1 MRTFFLGVALAIQ
14 ACTCV
19 QAQEGYWGQPALVH
33 YRATP
38 EAVNDLVH
46 IKLDVRFD
54 YRQCYL
60 YGKEWIT
67 LRPHFYQTDRLR
79 LDAKGMDIGR
89 VMLAGTGRPVAGAG
103 SPLSGTGGP
112 LPGTMK
118 PLSFFY
124 DGLHLVILLDRIYQR
139 SEEYTIY
146 IEYTSK
152 PNEVKGRK
160 KNEKGLYFIN
170 PDSSEKGK
178 PVQIW
183 TEGEPESA
191 SVWFPTLDRPDQKA
205 TQEMVMTVPSKYVTL
220 SNGRLVGQRDNKD
233 GTRTDTWRMDHPHS
247 SYLFMMAVGDFKIYK
262 DSWHGKE
269 VSYYMEP
276 AYAPYAKEN
285 FGETPEAIDFFSRIL
300 GMDFPWN
307 KYSQIVVRDYVS
319 GAMENTTACVLGAQ
333 GTRRELL
340 DSYYSTGIEHELF
353 HQWFGDYVT
362 AESWSNLT
370 LNESMA
376 DLGEILWLE
385 HRYGQDAADDHV
397 YAGMQ
402 SYFNNDDNISKK
414 LVEYD
419 YQVPKDAFNGVTYQ
433 KGGRILNMLRHYLGN
448 EAFYKGLH
456 IYLTENAYKSAE
468 VAQLR
473 LAMEKASGRDLHW
486 WFDQWYY
493 RAGHPVLHTDWQWD
507 GQAGVERVVVK
518 QLQEGA
524 PYILPVAV
532 DVYAGGFRTRHRVW
546 VSGKEDTLMLP
557 AAVRPDL
564 VNFDAERVLVAR
576 EGDNK
581 TLDEYLFQ
589 YFHAPA
595 YADRVEAVKFA
606 ARHEDDERG
615 RAIIL
620 AGLKDK
626 YSGIRDL
633 TIGVLNREHEDIRNL
648 DTVLQRGVEP
658 ILAELARADS
668 NTLVRAHAIGT
679 LIVLRRR
686 ELMPVFVQA
695 LQSESYTVQA
705 MALRAIAGIDTV
717 AALRYARPLEKDHK
731 GALTQAIAYVY
742 ARYGGVEQW
751 PFVHEGWVKGSLQE
765 KIHLVSSFSEMIGR
779 IGDPA
784 LAQEGIRELKLIA
797 IQYKK
802 DGAGGYVMKFLAGI
816 VERRAALHDDV
827 SARAAREAI
836 QAIEAAP

>member
-1 MRTFFLGVALAIQ
+1 MALAIH
-14 ACTCV
+14 ACTCL
-19 QAQEGYWGQPALVH
+19 QAQEGYWGQPALAH

-54 YRQCYL
+54 YKKCYL
-60 YGKEWIT
+60 YGKEWVT
-67 LRPHFYQTDRLR
+67 LHPHFYQTDSLR

-89 VMLAGTGRPVAGAG
+89 VMLVGGGRPLAGTGRPLTGPGRSLAGA
-103 SPLSGTGGP
+103 
-112 LPGTMK
+112 MK
-118 PLSFFY
+118 PLAFTY
-124 DGLHLVILLDRIYQR
+124 DSLHLTIRLDRMYQH
-139 SEEYTIY
+139 SEAYTIY

-205 TQEMVMTVPSKYVTL
+205 TQEMLMTVPSKYVTL
-220 SNGRLVGQRDNKD
+220 SNGRLMGQKDNKD
-233 GTRTDTWRMDHPHS
+233 GTRTDVWRMDHPHS
-247 SYLFMMAVGDFKIYK
+247 SYLFMMAVGDFKIYR

-285 FGETPEAIDFFSRIL
+285 FGETPEAIDFFSKIL
-300 GMDFPWN
+300 GIDFPWN
-307 KYSQIVVRDYVS
+307 KYAQIVVRDYVS
-319 GAMENTTACVLGAQ
+319 GAMENTTACVLGGQ
-333 GTRRELL
+333 STRRELL
-340 DSYYSTGIEHELF
+340 DSYYSSGIEHELF

-362 AESWSNLT
+362 AKSWSNIT

-385 HRYGQDAADDHV
+385 HRYGQDAADEHV
-397 YAGMQ
+397 YGGMQ
-402 SYFNNDDNISKK
+402 GYFNNDGNASKR

-468 VAQLR
+468 VEQLR
-473 LAMEKASGRDLHW
+473 LAMERASGRDLHW
-486 WFDQWYY
+486 WFDEWYH
-493 RAGHPVLHTDWQWD
+493 RAGHPVLQTDWQWD
-507 GQAGVERVVVK
+507 GQAGVEKIIVK
-518 QLQEGA
+518 QLQEGS

-532 DVYAGGFRTRHRVW
+532 DIYAGGARTRHRVW
-546 VSGKEDTLMLP
+546 VSGREDTLLLP
-557 AAVRPDL
+557 AATKPEL

-589 YFHAPA
+589 YFNAPA
-595 YADRVEAVKFA
+595 YADRAEAVKFA

-626 YSGIRDL
+626 YSGIRSIALD
-633 TIGVLNREHEDIRNL
+633 VLNREHEDIRNL
-648 DTVLQRGVEP
+648 DTALQRGAVP
-658 ILAELARADS
+658 ILVELARSDS

-679 LIVLRRR
+679 LIVLRRP

-695 LQSESYTVQA
+695 LGSESYTVQA
-705 MALRAIAGIDTV
+705 MALRAIAWIDTA

-731 GALTQAIAYVY
+731 GELTQAIAYVY
-742 ARYGGVEQW
+742 ARYGGKEQW
-751 PFVHEGWVKGSLQE
+751 SFVYSGWINGTLQE
-765 KIHLVSSFSEMIGR
+765 KIHLVSSFSDMIGR
-779 IGDPA
+779 IEDPG
-784 LAQEGIRELKLIA
+784 LAQAGIVELKRIA

-802 DGAGGYVMKFLAGI
+802 DGAGGYVAKFLAGI
-816 VERRAALHDDV
+816 GERRAAMHDDV
-827 SARAAREAI
+827 SARAARDAI
-836 QAIEAAP
+836 HAIEAAP

>member
-1 MRTFFLGVALAIQ
+1 MRTIFLGMVLAIQ
-14 ACTCV
+14 ACTCL
-19 QAQEGYWGQPALVH
+19 QAQEGYWGQPALAH

-38 EAVNDLVH
+38 ESVNDLVH

-54 YRQCYL
+54 YKKCYL
-60 YGKEWIT
+60 YGKEWVT
-67 LRPHFYQTDRLR
+67 LRPHFYQTDSLR
-79 LDAKGMDIGR
+79 LDAKGMDIAN
-89 VMLAGTGRPVAGAG
+89 VMMVETRQSLAGA
-103 SPLSGTGGP
+103 
-112 LPGTMK
+112 MK
-118 PLSFFY
+118 RLSFFY
-124 DGLHLVILLDRIYQR
+124 DGQYLVIILDRMYQR

-146 IEYTSK
+146 IEYVSK

-205 TQEMVMTVPSKYVTL
+205 TQEMVMTVPSQYVTL
-220 SNGRLVGQRDNKD
+220 SNGRLVGQKDNKD
-233 GTRTDTWRMDHPHS
+233 GTRTDVWRMDHPHS
-247 SYLFMMAVGDFKIYK
+247 SYLFMMAVGDFRIYK

-276 AYAPYAKEN
+276 AYAPYAKDN

-300 GMDFPWN
+300 GVDFPWN
-307 KYSQIVVRDYVS
+307 KYAQIVVRDYIS
-319 GAMENTTACVLGAQ
+319 GAMENTTACVLGGQ
-333 GTRRELL
+333 STRREHL
-340 DSYYSTGIEHELF
+340 DSYYSSGIEHELF

-362 AESWSNLT
+362 AKSWSNLT

-385 HRYGQDAADDHV
+385 HKYGQDAADEHV
-397 YAGMQ
+397 YQGMQ
-402 SYFNNDDNISKK
+402 GYFNNEDNVSKR

-419 YQVPKDAFNGVTYQ
+419 YNVPKDAFNGVTYQ

-486 WFDQWYY
+486 WFDQWYH
-493 RAGHPVLHTDWQWD
+493 RAGHPLLQTGWEWD
-507 GQAGVERVVVK
+507 GQAGVERVIVK
-518 QLQEGA
+518 QLQEGE

-532 DVYAGGFRTRHRVW
+532 DIYAGGVRTRHRVW
-546 VSGKEDTLMLP
+546 VSGKEDTLVLP
-557 AAVRPDL
+557 AATRPDL

-595 YADRVEAVKFA
+595 YADRAEAVKFA

-615 RAIIL
+615 RKIIL
-620 AGLKDK
+620 SALKDK
-626 YSGIRDL
+626 YSGIRSLALD
-633 TIGVLNREHEDIRNL
+633 VLNREHEDIRNL
-648 DTVLQRGVEP
+648 DTALQHGAAP
-658 ILAELARADS
+658 ILAELAKSDS
-668 NTLVRAHAIGT
+668 NTMVRAHAIGT
-679 LIVLRRR
+679 LIVLSRP
-686 ELMPVFVQA
+686 ELMPIFVQA
-695 LQSESYTVQA
+695 LRSESYTVQA
-705 MALRAIAGIDTV
+705 MALRAIARIDTA

-731 GALTQAIAYVY
+731 GELTQAMAYVY
-742 ARYGGVEQW
+742 ARYGGTEQW
-751 PFVHEGWVKGSLQE
+751 AFVCNGWRNGTLQE
-765 KIHLVSSFSEMIGR
+765 KIHLVRSFSDMVGR
-779 IGDPA
+779 IKDPV
-784 LAQEGIRELKLIA
+784 LAQDGIRELKLVA

-802 DGAGGYVMKFLAGI
+802 DGAGGYVAKFLSTI
-816 VERRAALHDDV
+816 KDQRAAMNDAV
-827 SARAAREAI
+827 SSRAAGDAI

>member
-1 MRTFFLGVALAIQ
+1 MRTIFLWVALAIQ
-14 ACTCV
+14 ACTCL
-19 QAQEGYWGQPALVH
+19 QAQEGYWGQPALAH
-33 YRATP
+33 YRGTP
-38 EAVNDLVH
+38 ESVNDLVH
-46 IKLDVRFD
+46 IRLDVRFD
-54 YRQCYL
+54 YKKCYL
-60 YGKEWIT
+60 YGKEWVT
-67 LRPHFYQTDRLR
+67 LHPHFYQTDSLR
-79 LDAKGMDIGR
+79 LDAKGMDIKKVMLVGTGR
-89 VMLAGTGRPVAGAG
+89 MLAGTGQPM
-103 SPLSGTGGP
+103 TG
-112 LPGTMK
+112 K

-124 DGLHLVILLDRIYQR
+124 DDLHLIVLLDRMYQR
-139 SEEYTIY
+139 SEDYTIY

-220 SNGRLVGQRDNKD
+220 SNGQLMGQIDNKD

-247 SYLFMMAVGDFKIYK
+247 SYLFMMAVGDFRIYK

-276 AYAPYAKEN
+276 GYAPYAKEN
-285 FGETPEAIDFFSRIL
+285 FGETPEAIAFFSKIL
-300 GMDFPWN
+300 GVDFPWN
-307 KYSQIVVRDYVS
+307 KYAQIVVRDYVS
-319 GAMENTTACVLGAQ
+319 GAMENTTACVLGGQ
-333 GTRRELL
+333 STRRELV
-340 DSYYSTGIEHELF
+340 DSYHPSGIEHELF

-362 AESWSNLT
+362 AKNWSNLT

-385 HRYGQDAADDHV
+385 HRYGQDAADEHV
-397 YAGMQ
+397 YEGMQ
-402 SYFNNDDNISKK
+402 GYFNNDDNVSKR

-419 YQVPKDAFNGVTYQ
+419 YKVPKDAFNGVTYQ

-473 LAMEKASGRDLHW
+473 LAMEKASGMDLHW
-486 WFDQWYY
+486 WFDQWYF
-493 RAGHPVLHTDWQWD
+493 RAGHPVLQTDWQWD
-507 GQAGVERVVVK
+507 GQAGVERVIIK
-518 QLQEGA
+518 QLQQGD
-524 PYILPVAV
+524 PYVLPVAI
-532 DVYAGGFRTRHRVW
+532 DVYAGGVRTRHRVW

-557 AAVRPDL
+557 AAVRPEL

-589 YFHAPA
+589 YFNAPA
-595 YADRVEAVKFA
+595 YADRAEAVKFA
-606 ARHEDDERG
+606 AHHEDDERG
-615 RAIIL
+615 RKIIL

-626 YSGIRDL
+626 YSGVRGIALD
-633 TIGVLNREHEDIRNL
+633 VLNREHEDIRNL
-648 DTVLQRGVEP
+648 DTALQREAVP
-658 ILAELARADS
+658 ILVELARSDS

-679 LIVLRRR
+679 LIVLRRP

-695 LQSESYTVQA
+695 LGSESYTVQG
-705 MALRAIAGIDTV
+705 MALRAIAWIDSA
-717 AALRYARPLEKDHK
+717 AALRYGKTLEKDHK
-731 GALTQAIAYVY
+731 GELTQAIAYVY
-742 ARYGGVEQW
+742 ARYGEAEQW
-751 PFVHEGWVKGSLQE
+751 SFVLNGWRNGSLQE
-765 KIHLVSSFSEMIGR
+765 KIHLVRSFSEMIGR
-779 IGDPA
+779 IKDPA
-784 LAQEGIRELKLIA
+784 LAQDGIRELKIIA

-802 DGAGGYVMKFLAGI
+802 DGAGGFVAKFLSTI
-816 VERRAALHDDV
+816 KERRAGMNDAV
-827 SARAAREAI
+827 SASAAEDAI
-836 QAIEAAP
+836 HAIEAAP

>member
-1 MRTFFLGVALAIQ
+1 MRMIFLGMALAIQ
-14 ACTCV
+14 ACICV
-19 QAQEGYWGQPALVH
+19 QAQEGYWGQPALAH
-33 YRATP
+33 YRGTP

-54 YRQCYL
+54 YKRCYL
-60 YGKEWIT
+60 YGKEWVT
-67 LRPHFYQTDRLR
+67 LHPHFYQTDSLR
-79 LDAKGMDIGR
+79 LDAKGMDIAK
-89 VMLAGTGRPVAGAG
+89 VMLAGTGQALARTGQ
-103 SPLSGTGGP
+103 PLTGG
-112 LPGTMK
+112 MK
-118 PLSFFY
+118 PLSFYY
-124 DGLHLVILLDRIYQR
+124 DSQQLIILLDRMYQQ

-160 KNEKGLYFIN
+160 KDEKGLYFIN

-183 TEGEPESA
+183 TQGEPESA
-191 SVWFPTLDRPDQKA
+191 SIWFPTLDRPDQKA

-220 SNGRLVGQRDNKD
+220 SNGQLVAQRDNRD

-276 AYAPYAKEN
+276 SYASYAKEN

-300 GMDFPWN
+300 GVDFPWN
-307 KYSQIVVRDYVS
+307 KYAQIVVRDYVS

-333 GTRRELL
+333 STRRELL

-385 HRYGQDAADDHV
+385 HRYGQDAADEHV
-397 YAGMQ
+397 YGGMQ
-402 SYFNNDDNISKK
+402 GYFNNEDNVSKR

-419 YQVPKDAFNGVTYQ
+419 YKVPRDVFNGVTYQ

-486 WFDQWYY
+486 WFDQWYH
-493 RAGHPVLHTDWQWD
+493 RAGHPLLQTDWEWD
-507 GQAGVERVVVK
+507 GQAGMERIVVK
-518 QLQEGA
+518 QLQEGE

-532 DVYAGGFRTRHRVW
+532 DIYAGGVRARHRVW
-546 VSGKEDTLMLP
+546 ISGKEDTLLLP

-589 YFHAPA
+589 YFNAPA
-595 YADRVEAVKFA
+595 YADRAEAVKFA
-606 ARHEDDERG
+606 ARHEGDERG
-615 RAIIL
+615 RKIIL
-620 AGLKDK
+620 AALKDK

-648 DTVLQRGVEP
+648 DTALQRGAIP
-658 ILAELARADS
+658 ILAELAKSDS

-679 LIVLRRR
+679 LIVVRRP
-686 ELMPVFVQA
+686 ELMPIFVQA
-695 LQSESYTVQA
+695 LKSESYTVQA
-705 MALRAIAGIDTV
+705 MALRAIAWIDTA
-717 AALRYARPLEKDHK
+717 AALQYAKPLEKDHK

-742 ARYGGVEQW
+742 ARYGGAEQW
-751 PFVHEGWVKGSLQE
+751 PFVYEGWVNGSLQE

-779 IGDPA
+779 IKDPG

-802 DGAGGYVMKFLAGI
+802 DGAGSYVSKFLSTIRG
-816 VERRAALHDDV
+816 RRAAMNDAV
-827 SARAAREAI
+827 SARAAEDAI
-836 QAIEAAP
+836 HAIEEAP